1 MFGFLYIF
9 CPLDE
14 TNYWVKRGS
23 EIKIKGV
30 IGVFD
35 KEFEQME
42 KMLDEVKRIVSGA
55 NVTTVEV
62 EELKSKILEIRSVR
76 GHIEL
81 INQIS

>member
-1 MFGFLYIF
+1 MFSFCYIF
-9 CPLDE
+9 CLLDE